1 MKKTTR
7 IFSILFI
14 GLMLILLTGCGSSSN
29 GVKTSK
35 SFTYDVET
43 GDKVKITLNTS
54 DNYDLTSS
62 IPFTISKDDE
72 DLTKGIFLTE
82 ANYEYYKKAAEQGS
96 NVKIIDSGSK
106 DGIDYIFYNYKDTE
120 FNYVIKIKDS
130 NTGILLGNNVSEKSA
145 KECFNRLEIECEK

>member
-1 MKKTTR
+1 MKKITR

-14 GLMLILLTGCGSSSN
+14 GLMLVLLTGCDSSSN

-35 SFTYDVET
+35 SFTYNVET
-43 GDKVKITLNTS
+43 GDKVKLTLDTS

-62 IPFTISKDDE
+62 LPFTISKDDE

-82 ANYEYYKKAAEQGS
+82 GTHEYYKNATKQGS

-130 NTGILLGNNVSEKSA
+130 NTGILLGNNVSEESA